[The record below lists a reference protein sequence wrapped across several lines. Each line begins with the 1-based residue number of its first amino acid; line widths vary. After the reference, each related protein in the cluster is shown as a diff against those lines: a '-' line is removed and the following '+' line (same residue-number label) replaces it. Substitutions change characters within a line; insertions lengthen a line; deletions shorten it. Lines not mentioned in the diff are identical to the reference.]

1 MRKIIQTADI
11 EKMDRQYRTNL
22 LNALSG
28 YKGAH
33 LVGTVDQEGHTNL
46 ALFNS
51 VVHIGSN
58 PPLLGFIL
66 RPTTVSR
73 HTYQNIKETGYYTI
87 NHALIDHF
95 EQAHQTSAKYPED
108 TSEFE
113 ACGFMPFY
121 GDLHPAPYVDDCLTN
136 IGLEFVRNIPSKPI
150 KRF

>member
-51 VVHIGSN
+51 VVHIG
-58 PPLLGFIL
+58 
-66 RPTTVSR
+66 V
-73 HTYQNIKETGYYTI
+73 
-87 NHALIDHF
+87 
-95 EQAHQTSAKYPED
+95 
-108 TSEFE
+108 
-113 ACGFMPFY
+113 
-121 GDLHPAPYVDDCLTN
+121 
-136 IGLEFVRNIPSKPI
+136 
-150 KRF
+150 